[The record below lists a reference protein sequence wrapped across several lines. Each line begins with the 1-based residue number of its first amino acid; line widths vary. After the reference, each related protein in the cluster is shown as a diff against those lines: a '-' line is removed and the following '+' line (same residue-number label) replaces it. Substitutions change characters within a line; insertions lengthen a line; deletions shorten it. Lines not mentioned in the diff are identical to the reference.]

1 MKKEAAF
8 QLPLYQLFK
17 RFQQYDKSL
26 KHQALDSWSYL
37 HMIEIL
43 GQGYGLLS
51 KEDLFALCQVFWL
64 KPHHD
69 QNKFRLI
76 FDAHLSTL
84 LAQINAPITTLDP
97 KKETEDLEKDPT
109 EKKEK
114 DPSVDL
120 DKKDTDKE
128 KPKEDS
134 TPTLD
139 KTTKQEDYETVS
151 LSFRTG
157 KEQEQFLDTDNE
169 NWKKEIFEKPYR
181 LRGKYLPVHP
191 RRIQQSMRSLRIM
204 QSGKGKT
211 DIDWAATIDKISK
224 QGYLDELQFKRIP
237 IISTEANVLVDI
249 GGSMIAFRQLV
260 EEIIQAVQ
268 RGKQQN
274 KVFYFRNCPVRFLYK
289 DKDLT
294 QAIPLNDFK
303 RKNKIPLFIISD
315 AGAARGRYDKERIEL
330 TKKFLNGFNPSEV
343 VWLNPMPRNRW
354 SQSSATYIEQMVNMF
369 EINNQEFGN
378 AVKVFKVQIR

>member
-1 MKKEAAF
+1 MKEAF

-26 KHQALDSWSYL
+26 KHKALDSWSYL
-37 HMIEIL
+37 RMLEVL
-43 GQGYGLLS
+43 GEGYGLLS
-51 KEDLFALCQVFWL
+51 KEDLFALCQIFWL

-69 QNKFRLI
+69 REQFRLI
-76 FDAHLSTL
+76 FDNHITTL
-84 LAQINAPITTLDP
+84 LAQINAPVSPTDPQSEKEDIKKQKP
-97 KKETEDLEKDPT
+97 KKEKEDTSTNLDQAEKD
-109 EKKEK
+109 KKE
-114 DPSVDL
+114 
-120 DKKDTDKE
+120 
-128 KPKEDS
+128 PKEADQPG
-134 TPTLD
+134 TD
-139 KTTKQEDYETVS
+139 KTTQQEDYETVS

-157 KEQEQFLDTDNE
+157 TEQEQFLDTNNE
-169 NWKKEIFEKPYR
+169 NWKKDIFKKSYR

-211 DIDWAATIDKISK
+211 DIDWAATIERISR
-224 QGYLDELQFKRIP
+224 QGYLDTLQFKRIP
-237 IISTEANVLVDI
+237 IISTDANVLIDI
-249 GGSMIAFRQLV
+249 GGSMIAFRQLTK
-260 EEIIQAVQ
+260 EIIQAVQ
-268 RGKQQN
+268 RGKKQQS
-274 KVFYFRNCPVRFLYK
+274 KVFYFRNCPVKFLYK

-315 AGAARGRYDKERIEL
+315 AGAARGRYDKERIKL

-354 SQSSATYIEQMVNMF
+354 PLSSASYIEQMVNMF
-369 EINNQEFGN
+369 EINNREFGN
-378 AVKVFKVQIR
+378 AVRVFKDW